1 MTGTEKN
8 FGEALSDFLTI
19 GHQLEDVDN
28 GYHDHG
34 KDRDHIHEHQR
45 GREPHHH
52 DRRHGKT
59 YFKHERRSDGMPVR
73 CEGHWSIELDVEE
86 DWCYRS

>member
-45 GREPHHH
+45 GREPH
-52 DRRHGKT
+52 RH
-59 YFKHERRSDGMPVR
+59 E
-73 CEGHWSIELDVEE
+73 
-86 DWCYRS
+86 